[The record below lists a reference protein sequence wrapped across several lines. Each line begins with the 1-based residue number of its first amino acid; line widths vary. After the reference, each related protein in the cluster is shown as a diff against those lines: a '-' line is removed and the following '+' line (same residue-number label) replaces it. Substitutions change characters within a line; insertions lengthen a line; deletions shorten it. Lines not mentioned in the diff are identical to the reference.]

1 MIIYIW
7 YIDCMIR
14 GLTQNE
20 LARRT
25 GFTQPRISDYVTG
38 KKAPSD
44 TSLMKLAE
52 AMDMDPAELS
62 KQLMLRRTLRK
73 GKAPEAPEHPGE

>member
-1 MIIYIW
+1 
-7 YIDCMIR
+7 MIR

-20 LARRT
+20 LSRRT
-25 GFTQPRISDYVTG
+25 GYKQPRISDYMTG

-44 TSLMKLAE
+44 TSLIALAE

-62 KQLMLRRTLRK
+62 KQLLMRRTLRK
-73 GKAPEAPEHPGE
+73 GKAPEAPEQPGE

>member
-1 MIIYIW
+1 
-7 YIDCMIR
+7 MIR

-20 LARRT
+20 LSRRT
-25 GFTQPRISDYVTG
+25 GFKQPRISDYMTG

-44 TSLMKLAE
+44 TSLIALAE

-62 KQLMLRRTLRK
+62 KQLLMRRTLRK
-73 GKAPEAPEHPGE
+73 GKAPEALEQPGV

>member
-1 MIIYIW
+1 MIISIW
-7 YIDCMIR
+7 YIDYMIR

-73 GKAPEAPEHPGE
+73 GKAPEQPEQPGE

>member
-1 MIIYIW
+1 
-7 YIDCMIR
+7 MIR

-20 LARRT
+20 LSRRT
-25 GFTQPRISDYVTG
+25 GFKQPRISDYMTG

-44 TSLMKLAE
+44 TSLIALAE

-62 KQLMLRRTLRK
+62 KQLLMRRTLRK
-73 GKAPEAPEHPGE
+73 GKAPEAPEQPGK

>member
-1 MIIYIW
+1 
-7 YIDCMIR
+7 MIR

-20 LARRT
+20 LSRRT
-25 GFTQPRISDYVTG
+25 GFKQPRISDYMTG

-44 TSLMKLAE
+44 TSLIALAE

-62 KQLMLRRTLRK
+62 KQLLMRRTLRK
-73 GKAPEAPEHPGE
+73 GKAPEAPDQPGE

>member
-1 MIIYIW
+1 
-7 YIDCMIR
+7 MIR

-20 LARRT
+20 LSRRT
-25 GFTQPRISDYVTG
+25 GFKQPRISDYMTG

-44 TSLMKLAE
+44 TSLIALAE

-62 KQLMLRRTLRK
+62 KQLLMLRTLRK
-73 GKAPEAPEHPGE
+73 GKAPEAPEQPGE

>member
-20 LARRT
+20 LSRRT
-25 GFTQPRISDYVTG
+25 GFKQPRISDYMTG

-44 TSLMKLAE
+44 VSLIALAE

-62 KQLMLRRTLRK
+62 KQLLMRRTLRK
-73 GKAPEAPEHPGE
+73 GKAPEAPEQPGE

>member
-1 MIIYIW
+1 
-7 YIDCMIR
+7 MIR

-20 LARRT
+20 LSRRT
-25 GFTQPRISDYVTG
+25 GFKQPRISDYMTG

-44 TSLMKLAE
+44 TSLIALAE

-62 KQLMLRRTLRK
+62 KQLLMRRTLRK
-73 GKAPEAPEHPGE
+73 GKSPEAPEQPGE

>member
-1 MIIYIW
+1 
-7 YIDCMIR
+7 MIR

-20 LARRT
+20 LSRRT
-25 GFTQPRISDYVTG
+25 GLKQPRISDYMTG

-44 TSLMKLAE
+44 VSLIALAE

-62 KQLMLRRTLRK
+62 KQLLLRRTLRK
-73 GKAPEAPEHPGE
+73 GKAPEAPEQPGE

>member
-1 MIIYIW
+1 
-7 YIDCMIR
+7 MIR

-20 LARRT
+20 LSRRT
-25 GFTQPRISDYVTG
+25 GFKQPRISDYMTG

-44 TSLMKLAE
+44 TSLIALAE

-62 KQLMLRRTLRK
+62 KQLLMRRTLRK
-73 GKAPEAPEHPGE
+73 GKAPEAPEQPGD

>member
-1 MIIYIW
+1 MFISIW
-7 YIDCMIR
+7 YIWNMIR
-14 GLTQNE
+14 GLTQQE

-25 GFTQPRISDYVTG
+25 GFTQPRISDYMTG

-73 GKAPEAPEHPGE
+73 GKAPEAPEQPGE

>member
-1 MIIYIW
+1 
-7 YIDCMIR
+7 MIR

-20 LARRT
+20 LSRRT
-25 GFTQPRISDYVTG
+25 GYKQPRISDYMTG

-44 TSLMKLAE
+44 VSLIALAE

-62 KQLMLRRTLRK
+62 KQLLMRRTLRK
-73 GKAPEAPEHPGE
+73 GKALEAPEQPGE

>member
-1 MIIYIW
+1 
-7 YIDCMIR
+7 MIR

-20 LARRT
+20 LSRRT
-25 GFTQPRISDYVTG
+25 GFKQPRISDYMTG

-44 TSLMKLAE
+44 VSLIALAE

-62 KQLMLRRTLRK
+62 KQLLMRRTLRK
-73 GKAPEAPEHPGE
+73 GKAPEAPEQPGV

>member
-1 MIIYIW
+1 
-7 YIDCMIR
+7 MIR

-20 LARRT
+20 LSRRT
-25 GFTQPRISDYVTG
+25 GFKQPRISDYMTG

-44 TSLMKLAE
+44 VSLITLAE

-62 KQLMLRRTLRK
+62 KQLLMRRTLRK
-73 GKAPEAPEHPGE
+73 GKAPEAPEQPGV

>member
-1 MIIYIW
+1 
-7 YIDCMIR
+7 MIR

-20 LARRT
+20 LSRRT
-25 GFTQPRISDYVTG
+25 GFKQPRISDYMTG

-44 TSLMKLAE
+44 VSLIALAE

-62 KQLMLRRTLRK
+62 KQLLLRRTLRK
-73 GKAPEAPEHPGE
+73 GKAPEASEQPGE

>member
-1 MIIYIW
+1 
-7 YIDCMIR
+7 MIR

-20 LARRT
+20 LSRRT
-25 GFTQPRISDYVTG
+25 GFKQPRISDYMTG

-44 TSLMKLAE
+44 TSLIALAE

-62 KQLMLRRTLRK
+62 KQLLMRRTLRK
-73 GKAPEAPEHPGE
+73 GKAPEQPEQPGE

>member
-1 MIIYIW
+1 
-7 YIDCMIR
+7 MIR

-20 LARRT
+20 LSRRT
-25 GFTQPRISDYVTG
+25 GFKQPRISDYMTG

-44 TSLMKLAE
+44 TSLIALAE

-62 KQLMLRRTLRK
+62 KQLLMRRTLRK
-73 GKAPEAPEHPGE
+73 GKAPETPEQPGE

>member
-1 MIIYIW
+1 VFISIW
-7 YIDCMIR
+7 YIWNMIR
-14 GLTQNE
+14 GLTQQE

-25 GFTQPRISDYVTG
+25 GFTQPRISDYMTG
-38 KKAPSD
+38 KKAPGD
-44 TSLMKLAE
+44 TSLLKLAE

-73 GKAPEAPEHPGE
+73 GKAPEQPEVPGE